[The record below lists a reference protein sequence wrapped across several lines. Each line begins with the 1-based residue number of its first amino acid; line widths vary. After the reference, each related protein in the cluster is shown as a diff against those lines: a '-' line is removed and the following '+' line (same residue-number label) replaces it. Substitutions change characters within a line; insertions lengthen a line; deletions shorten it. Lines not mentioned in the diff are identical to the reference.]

1 MSHAFPAPASRAPVP
16 SASDPTLTAS
26 SPAGD
31 AAGAL
36 TLAPVNLE
44 HIDAAA
50 EQVWNDAVFDGA
62 PVAAPVLRLWRYRA
76 PAVVLGRSQRA
87 LGRRAPA
94 LAPASDPKP
103 ALVGDRADLP
113 LIERRAG
120 GGAVLVGP
128 WMLGMSLV
136 VPVDHRWVAGRGI
149 GTSYVDLGEA
159 FTGALR
165 SLGVVNAKPA
175 TEDEA
180 RRAPAG
186 LEWACF
192 AGVTAQEILVDG
204 RKLVG
209 LAQRRHRHGVLF
221 VAGVLVDPVPWSL
234 LADAMLPLVGA
245 EPDAG
250 EGARAAAGLAAET
263 ISLAEARGAAVAIE
277 TVATACSDAIV
288 IALSGRTVGR
298 RVG

>member
-16 SASDPTLTAS
+16 SAPDPTPAAS

-36 TLAPVNLE
+36 TLAPVSLE

-87 LGRRAPA
+87 LGRRAP
-94 LAPASDPKP
+94 DPKP
-103 ALVGDRADLP
+103 ALAGGRADLP

-136 VPVDHRWVAGRGI
+136 VPVDHHWVAGRGI

-165 SLGVVNAKPA
+165 SLGVLNAKPA

-221 VAGVLVDPVPWSL
+221 VAGVLVDPVPWCL
-234 LADAMLPLVGA
+234 LADTMLPLVGGG

-277 TVATACSDAIV
+277 AVATTCGDAIV
-288 IALSGRTVGR
+288 TALSGRTDGR